1 MWTEFKHGI
10 SSKCYTKNGIVKKI
24 YNKNNINKSLKRMA
38 NEINALTLL
47 RKYKYFP
54 KIIKIDWKNLTI
66 YMNYVG
72 VSIDKLSY
80 KFLPYNIFYQ
90 LNQIKN
96 ALIKEGITHT
106 DLSLDHFL
114 LYRGTISLIDFEKN
128 DIDKKIKT
136 IYPKYPLYSK
146 TTKRNTFDTILSLI
160 RKKYI

>member
-1 MWTEFKHGI
+1 MWTELNQGV
-10 SSKCYTKNGIVKKI
+10 SSKCYIKNGIVKKI
-24 YNKNNINKSLKRMA
+24 YNKNNKDKSLKRMA

-47 RKYKYFP
+47 NKYKYFP
-54 KIIKIDWKNLTI
+54 KIIKTDWKNLTI

-72 VSIDKLSY
+72 VSIENLSY
-80 KFLPYNIFYQ
+80 KILPNNIIYQ

-96 ALIKEGITHT
+96 ALNKEGITHT

-136 IYPKYPLYSK
+136 IYPKYPIYSK
-146 TTKRNTFDTILSLI
+146 TTKGNTIDNIISQIRN
-160 RKKYI
+160 KYI